1 MNNLILFYY
10 TCKLFLFQEQP
21 LHDVVQEVMQ
31 RHFCGIQFRERNAGP
46 DLESNARD
54 EAFNVNV
61 GVDRATGFVFGGN
74 EFNNGTWMDK
84 VGESHVAG
92 NAGIP
97 ATPR

>member
-1 MNNLILFYY
+1 
-10 TCKLFLFQEQP
+10 LFLFQEQP

-46 DLESNARD
+46 DLESNARG